1 MIHIDKKLISE
12 LFDRALVNPRLRHS
26 FDLCNPDNSGQRML
40 NVPTRRCEQVMNCL
54 LYTSD
59 AADD

>member
-12 LFDRALVNPRLRHS
+12 LFDKALVNPRLRHS

-40 NVPTRRCEQVMNCL
+40 NVPTRRCEQVMKEL
-54 LYTSD
+54 
-59 AADD
+59 